1 MVEHYPAELDRVFA
15 ALADPTRRS
24 ILEALSRRPATI
36 TELARP
42 FPVSLNAVS
51 KHVKV
56 LERAGLVR
64 RNVVGREHHCRMDAR
79 AFRRA
84 TAWLEHYR
92 GFWEARLEALARHVV
107 AERKRSLSAAGR
119 RVHAGR

>member
-1 MVEHYPAELDRVFA
+1 MVERVLDATFG
-15 ALADPTRRS
+15 ALADP
-24 ILEALSRRPATI
+24 SRRAILHDLRRGERRI

-64 RNVVGREHHCRMDAR
+64 RRVVGRDHFIALVPTHLRDASRWIDDYR
-79 AFRRA
+79 AF
-84 TAWLEHYR
+84 
-92 GFWEARLEALARHVV
+92 WEPRLHALEAILRD
-107 AERKRSLSAAGR
+107 G
-119 RVHAGR
+119 